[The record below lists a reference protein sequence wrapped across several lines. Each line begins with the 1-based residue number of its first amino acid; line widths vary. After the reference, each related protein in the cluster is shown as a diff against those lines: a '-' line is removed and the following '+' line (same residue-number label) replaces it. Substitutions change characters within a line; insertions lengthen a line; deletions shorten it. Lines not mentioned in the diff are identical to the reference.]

1 MYIMIVVDDFTR
13 FTWAILLRFKSKAPS
28 QLETLCRRLQNE
40 KGLIINCLQS
50 DHGREFEN
58 SQLEQFCDETGMA
71 QELFAPITPQHN
83 GVVERKNR
91 II

>member
-50 DHGREFEN
+50 DHGRELRTLNWNNFV
-58 SQLEQFCDETGMA
+58 MR
-71 QELFAPITPQHN
+71 QEWL
-83 GVVERKNR
+83 KNFLLQSLLNKME
-91 II
+91 

>member
-50 DHGREFEN
+50 DHGRELRTLNWNNFV
-58 SQLEQFCDETGMA
+58 MR
-71 QELFAPITPQHN
+71 QEWL
-83 GVVERKNR
+83 KNFLLQSVLNKME
-91 II
+91 